1 MQSDRPSCGRARG
14 TRTTSR
20 SCPRGQR
27 VPDRPPGSAGS
38 SALPTGPSSDTA
50 HGVPKLVVHG
60 AKLKCSEGVSP
71 GTLSVT
77 GSGPKDNDH
86 PTATV
91 EDYKP
96 MSNIGAFGMCRSTSN
111 PQVSAATSAAQ
122 GVLTPQPC
130 TPVVTSAWS
139 PGASVITIDEHKAL
153 SSDSTCSCSWNGTIE
168 ITDPASEIDIE

>member
-1 MQSDRPSCGRARG
+1 
-14 TRTTSR
+14 
-20 SCPRGQR
+20 
-27 VPDRPPGSAGS
+27 
-38 SALPTGPSSDTA
+38 
-50 HGVPKLVVHG
+50 VPKLVVHG